1 MKVLEKKQLKSL
13 KDNQLIWR
21 TKARN
26 CDDCLLELIERHTK
40 LFYKISQK
48 YFPFVYKNNSTQT
61 VEDLIGSSYSVIYEA
76 VRQYNPRKKVKFST
90 WLGNFVRYK
99 CLNYLNKN
107 SRLVDA
113 DESKLDFF
121 FQKKS
126 LEAHSDKEKKDDH
139 IFICNLI
146 SQFKD
151 ERMKKVFELRYF
163 SGSKKMTWVNI
174 GSKLKVSAQTAIN
187 LHNKG
192 KDMIR
197 KKFASDL
204 VIADKIL

>member
-1 MKVLEKKQLKSL
+1 MHKIEIQILIFRNTLSNSNDIQHLEKL
-13 KDNQLIWR
+13 
-21 TKARN
+21 AR
-26 CDDCLLELIERHTK
+26 ERYRMVK
-40 LFYKISQK
+40 PGEK
-48 YFPFVYKNNSTQT
+48 VYK
-61 VEDLIGSSYSVIYEA
+61 VI
-76 VRQYNPRKKVKFST
+76 P
-90 WLGNFVRYK
+90 
-99 CLNYLNKN
+99 
-107 SRLVDA
+107 
-113 DESKLDFF
+113 
-121 FQKKS
+121 
-126 LEAHSDKEKKDDH
+126 EKKDDH

-197 KKFASDL
+197 KKFDSDL